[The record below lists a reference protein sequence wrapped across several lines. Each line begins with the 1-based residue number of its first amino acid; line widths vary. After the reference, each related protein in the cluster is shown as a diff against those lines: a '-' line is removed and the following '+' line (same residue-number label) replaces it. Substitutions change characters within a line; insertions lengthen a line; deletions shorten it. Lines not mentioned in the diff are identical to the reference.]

1 MENAQLI
8 NLSRQIALQRQMDV
22 VANNMAN
29 INTSGYKNVDILFE
43 EYVMPTARHKD
54 FKSLDQPLSFT
65 QDWATID
72 DFASGSIELT
82 GHEFDMA
89 IQGEGFF
96 VIGTP
101 GGERYTRN
109 GSFQLNQR
117 GELVTSE
124 GHNVLADGG
133 FLTFAA
139 EETSIVITKDGRVS
153 SSAGDKGII
162 RIAEFDDPQAL
173 ERVGDTMFSG
183 ENPIFDNPS
192 ALIHKSLERSNVSG
206 VNEMTEMIR
215 VTRAYTSM
223 ANLQQKQDELRR
235 GAIKRLGDLNA

>member
-8 NLSRQIALQRQMDV
+8 SLSRQIALQRQMDV

-54 FKSLDQPLSFT
+54 FKALDQPLSFT

-72 DFASGSIELT
+72 NFASGSIELT
-82 GHEFDMA
+82 GNELDMA

-96 VIGTP
+96 VVQTP

-124 GHNVLADGG
+124 GFNVLADGG
-133 FLTFAA
+133 FLTFAP
-139 EETSIVITKDGRVS
+139 EETGIVVTKDGRVS
-153 SSAGDKGII
+153 TSQGDKGIL
-162 RIAEFDDPQAL
+162 RIAEFDDPQSL
-173 ERVGDTMFSG
+173 KREGDTMFSG
-183 ENPIFDNPS
+183 ENPIYDNQS
-192 ALIHKSLERSNVSG
+192 SLVHMAIERSNVSG
-206 VNEMTEMIR
+206 VGEMTEMIR

-235 GAIKRLGDLNA
+235 NAIKRLGDLNA

>member
-29 INTSGYKNVDILFE
+29 INTAGYKNVDILFE
-43 EYVMPTARHKD
+43 EYIMPTARHKD

-82 GHEFDMA
+82 GNELDMA
-89 IQGEGFF
+89 VQGQGFF
-96 VIGTP
+96 VIQTP
-101 GGERYTRN
+101 AGERYTRN

-124 GHNVLADGG
+124 GYNVLADGG
-133 FLTFAA
+133 FLTFAP
-139 EETSIVITKDGRVS
+139 EETGIIVTKDGRVS
-153 SSAGDKGII
+153 SSAGDKGIL
-162 RIAEFDDPQAL
+162 RVAEFEDPQSL
-173 ERVGDTMFSG
+173 KREGDTMFSG
-183 ENPIFDNPS
+183 ENPILDNPS
-192 ALIHKSLERSNVSG
+192 SIVHMAIERSNVSG

-235 GAIKRLGDLNA
+235 NAIKRLGDLNA

>member
-29 INTSGYKNVDILFE
+29 INTAGYKNVDILFE
-43 EYVMPTARHKD
+43 EYIMPTARHKD

-82 GHEFDMA
+82 GNELDMA
-89 IQGEGFF
+89 VQGQGFF
-96 VIGTP
+96 VIQTP
-101 GGERYTRN
+101 AGERYTRN

-124 GHNVLADGG
+124 GYNVLADGG
-133 FLTFAA
+133 FLTFAP
-139 EETSIVITKDGRVS
+139 EETGIIVTKDGRVS
-153 SSAGDKGII
+153 SSAGDKGIL
-162 RIAEFDDPQAL
+162 RVAEFEDPQSL
-173 ERVGDTMFSG
+173 KREGDTMFSG

-192 ALIHKSLERSNVSG
+192 SIVHMAIERSNVSG

-235 GAIKRLGDLNA
+235 NAIKRLGDLNA

>member
-29 INTSGYKNVDILFE
+29 INTAGYKNVDILFE
-43 EYVMPTARHKD
+43 EYIMPTARHKD

-82 GHEFDMA
+82 GNELDMA
-89 IQGEGFF
+89 VQGQGFF
-96 VIGTP
+96 VIQTP
-101 GGERYTRN
+101 AGERYTRN

-124 GHNVLADGG
+124 GYNVLADGG
-133 FLTFAA
+133 FLTFTP
-139 EETSIVITKDGRVS
+139 EETGIIVTKDGRVS
-153 SSAGDKGII
+153 SSAGDKGIL
-162 RIAEFDDPQAL
+162 RVAEFEDPQSL
-173 ERVGDTMFSG
+173 KREGDTMFSG

-192 ALIHKSLERSNVSG
+192 SIVHMAIERSNVSG

-235 GAIKRLGDLNA
+235 NAIKRLGDLNA

>member
-8 NLSRQIALQRQMDV
+8 SLSRQIALQRQMDV

-29 INTSGYKNVDILFE
+29 INTAGYKNVDILFE
-43 EYVMPTARHKD
+43 EYVMPVARHKD
-54 FKSLDQPLSFT
+54 FKALDQPLSFT

-72 DFASGSIELT
+72 NFAAGSIELT
-82 GHEFDMA
+82 GNDLDMA

-96 VIGTP
+96 VIQTP
-101 GGERYTRN
+101 GGERYTKN

-124 GHNVLADGG
+124 GFNVLADGG
-133 FLTFAA
+133 FLTFAP
-139 EETSIVITKDGRVS
+139 EETGIVVTKDGRVS
-153 SSAGDKGII
+153 TSLGEKGIL
-162 RIAEFDDPQAL
+162 RIAEFDDPQSL
-173 ERVGDTMFSG
+173 KREGDTTFSG
-183 ENPIFDNPS
+183 ENPIFDNAS
-192 ALIHKSLERSNVSG
+192 HLVHKALERSNVSG
-206 VNEMTEMIR
+206 VSEMTEMIR

-235 GAIKRLGDLNA
+235 SAIKRLGDLKA